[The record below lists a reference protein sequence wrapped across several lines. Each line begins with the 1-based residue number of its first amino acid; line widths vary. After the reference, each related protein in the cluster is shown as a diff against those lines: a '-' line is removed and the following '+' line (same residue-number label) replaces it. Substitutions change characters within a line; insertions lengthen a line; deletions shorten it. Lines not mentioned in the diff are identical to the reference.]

1 MRCNVEIVDDV
12 QAQTVAAPARVA
24 SSRYTSPQFAQLE
37 HQRLWPKVWVIACSV
52 DHVREIGDF
61 FEFRLGDY
69 SVIVVRG
76 DDGELR
82 AFQNVC
88 LHRGNQLCE
97 GSGTGLAEIRC
108 GYHRW
113 AWDLRGSLREVPSRR
128 GFGALDNEQ
137 LGLIPTSVD
146 TWGPLVFINVD
157 VSAEPLHDYLE
168 GVVQD
173 SAWANLDEFHCSYT
187 TTSTVESNWKVVADG
202 FSETYHV
209 QGIHPEMLASIDD
222 VNTEQRIW
230 DRHSVSHQRYGVPS
244 PRLRDRSDQAVWKS
258 FVETQGERMG
268 PAFKGQ
274 ITAPQL
280 AHGESIRDAIAT
292 RIRAHQATRGIDM
305 SAYDTDGILRL
316 SQYNLF
322 PNTTVLVWGD
332 MLNVLTAR
340 PGPNPASAEL
350 MMYLLD
356 RAPTGVAIGADA
368 PRPFDVALSPDASL
382 GVVIDQDLSML
393 RRFQKGLNQ
402 PGFTHLTLSSEECR
416 IINMHRVLGTF
427 VGEDFA

>member
-1 MRCNVEIVDDV
+1 M
-12 QAQTVAAPARVA
+12 
-24 SSRYTSPQFAQLE
+24 
-37 HQRLWPKVWVIACSV
+37 WPKVWAVACSV

-61 FEFRLGDY
+61 FEYRLGRY

-76 DDGELR
+76 DDGALR

-97 GSGTGLAEIRC
+97 GSGSGLAEIRC

-113 AWDLRGSLREVPSRR
+113 AWDLRGALREVPSRR
-128 GFGALDNEQ
+128 GFGVLDSDE
-137 LGLIPTSVD
+137 LGLIAASVD
-146 TWGPLVFINVD
+146 TWGPFVFVNVD
-157 VSAEPLHDYLE
+157 AEAESLHDYLE
-168 GVVQD
+168 GVMQD
-173 SAWANLDEFHCSYT
+173 SAWANLDEFHCVYS
-187 TTSTVESNWKVVADG
+187 TTSAVQSNWKVVADG

-230 DRHSVSHQRYGVPS
+230 DRHSVSRQRYGVAS
-244 PRLRDRSDQAVWKS
+244 PRLRDRSDSAVWTS

-268 PAFKGQ
+268 PAYKGQ
-274 ITAPQL
+274 IVAPHL
-280 AHGESIRDAIAT
+280 VEGESMRDAITT
-292 RIRAHQATRGIDM
+292 RIREYQATRGVDM

-332 MLNVLTAR
+332 MVNVLTSR
-340 PGPNPASAEL
+340 PGPTPASAEL
-350 MMYLLD
+350 TMFLLY
-356 RAPTGVAIGADA
+356 RSPTGVKIEENA
-368 PRPFDVALSPDASL
+368 PRPLDLALPPDASL
-382 GVVIDQDLSML
+382 GVVINQDLAML
-393 RRFQKGLNQ
+393 KRFQKGLNQ

-416 IINMHRVLGTF
+416 IINMHRVLGTY
-427 VGEDFA
+427 VGEDVD